1 MDVFFKLAWFFKAQ
15 KKHYII
21 GLIMLILIA
30 LLELLPPQIIGK
42 TIDGITNKTLTP
54 NQLALFLIV
63 LLVAAVFLYVCRYIW
78 RVSIFGTSQKLG
90 NTLRRYLYHKYT
102 EMSSQFYQNR
112 RTGDLMAHA
121 TNDIN
126 AVQNAAGAGILMIAD
141 SLITGGMVI
150 ITMALTISWQ
160 LTLIVLIP
168 LPIMVLLTRYYGRLL
183 SKGFKKAQAAFSR
196 LNDKTQESVAGI
208 KVTKTFGYEKEDQ
221 NDFRTLSDDV
231 VYKNLTVAKIDSLF
245 DPTIMLVFGTSE
257 FLAIAFGSH
266 MVFANT
272 ITLGQLITFSTYLGM
287 LVWPLLALGLF
298 FNIVQ
303 RAKASYERINN
314 ILNTP
319 NGIDTTYSIDDR
331 PQGNIQFSIPNFYY
345 PGYKS
350 KGLENVHFTIE
361 KGNTVGIVGKTGAG
375 KSTLIKLLLRE
386 FDTLRPDDITYNGTA
401 ISSYS
406 RNALRTQFGYVPQE
420 HFLFSSTIR
429 NNIAFGDI
437 DVNDQQLYSVS
448 KISQIHDDI
457 TQFPKGY
464 DTVVGERGVSL
475 SGGQKQRISIARALL
490 LNTEVLILD
499 DSLSAVDAQTEEAI
513 LNNLQTL
520 RQDKTNIITA
530 HRMSAVKDAD
540 LILVMDEGTIVERG
554 THEQLMHN
562 KGWYYDTYT
571 AQALQSKYSQNLDDL
586 TEGDGHDE

>member
-15 KKHYII
+15 KKYYIL
-21 GLIMLILIA
+21 GLIMLLFIA

-54 NQLALFLIV
+54 QLLTIYLIV
-63 LLVAAVFLYVCRYIW
+63 LAVAAVLIYISRYIW
-78 RVSIFGTSQKLG
+78 RISIFGTSQKLG
-90 NTLRRYLYHKYT
+90 NILRRYLYHKYT
-102 EMSSQFYQNR
+102 EMSAQFFQKR

-150 ITMALTISWQ
+150 ITMAITISWQ

-208 KVTKTFGYEKEDQ
+208 KVTKTFGYEQADQ
-221 NDFRTLSDDV
+221 ADFRNLSDDV
-231 VYKNLTVAKIDSLF
+231 VKKNLTVAKVDSLF

-257 FLAIAFGSH
+257 FLAIAFGAH
-266 MVFANT
+266 MVFAKT

-303 RAKASYERINN
+303 RAKASYERIDN

-319 NGIDTTYSIDDR
+319 NAIDTSYIIDDQ
-331 PQGNIQFSIPNFYY
+331 PQGNIQFNMPSFHY
-345 PGYKS
+345 PGYES
-350 KGLENVHFTIE
+350 RGLKDVCFTIE
-361 KGNTVGIVGKTGAG
+361 KGSTVGVVGRTGSG

-386 FDTLRPDDITYNGTA
+386 FDTLRPEDITYNDKP

-406 RNALRTQFGYVPQE
+406 RRALRTQFGYVPQE
-420 HFLFSSTIR
+420 HFLFSTTIR
-429 NNIAFGDI
+429 NNIAFGNI
-437 DVNDQQLYSVS
+437 EVQDQQLYHVS
-448 KISQIHDDI
+448 KMSHIHDDI
-457 TQFPKGY
+457 IAFPKGY

-490 LNTEVLILD
+490 LDPEVLILD

-513 LNNLQTL
+513 LTNLQTL
-520 RQDKTNIITA
+520 RSKKTNIITA

-540 LILVMDEGTIVERG
+540 LILVMEQGTIVERG
-554 THEQLMHN
+554 THTQLMDN

-571 AQALQSKYSQNLDDL
+571 AQALQSKYAQNLDDL
-586 TEGDGHDE
+586 TKGDGQDE

>member
-1 MDVFFKLAWFFKAQ
+1 MNVFYRLSWFFKAQ
-15 KKHYII
+15 RKYYIL
-21 GLIMLILIA
+21 GLIMLLLIA

-42 TIDGITNKTLTP
+42 TIDSITKKTLTP
-54 NQLALFLIV
+54 EQLSLYLIV
-63 LLVAAVFLYVCRYIW
+63 LAVAAILIYIFRYIW

-90 NTLRRYLYHKYT
+90 NILRRYLYHKYT
-102 EMSSQFYQNR
+102 EMSSQFFQRR

-150 ITMALTISWQ
+150 ITMAITISWQ

-183 SKGFKKAQAAFSR
+183 SKGFKKSQAAFSR

-221 NDFRTLSDDV
+221 SDFSKLSDDV
-231 VYKNLTVAKIDSLF
+231 VEKNLTVAKIDSLF

-266 MVFANT
+266 MVFAET

-303 RAKASYERINN
+303 RAKASYERIDN
-314 ILNTP
+314 ILNSS
-319 NGIDTTYSIDDR
+319 NGIDTSYSFNER
-331 PQGNIQFSIPNFYY
+331 PQGNIQFNISVFHY
-345 PGYKS
+345 PGYES
-350 KGLENVHFTIE
+350 RGLNEVHFTIE
-361 KGNTVGIVGKTGAG
+361 SGNTLGIVGRTGSG

-386 FDTLRPDDITYNGTA
+386 FDTLNSDDINYNGTP
-401 ISSYS
+401 ISFYS
-406 RNALRTQFGYVPQE
+406 RNALRAQFGYVPQE

-429 NNIAFGDI
+429 NNIAFGNIEI
-437 DVNDQQLYSVS
+437 DDNQIYHVS
-448 KISQIHDDI
+448 KMSHIHKDI
-457 TQFPKGY
+457 IQFPKGY

-490 LNTEVLILD
+490 LNPEVLILD

-513 LNNLQTL
+513 LNNLQEL
-520 RQDKTNIITA
+520 RNDKTNIITA

-540 LILVMDEGTIVERG
+540 LILVMDQGTIVERG
-554 THEQLMHN
+554 THEQLMRN
-562 KGWYYDTYT
+562 QGWYYDTYT
-571 AQALQSKYSQNLDDL
+571 AQALQSKYFQNLDDL
-586 TEGDGHDE
+586 TKGDGQDE

>member
-15 KKHYII
+15 KKYYIL
-21 GLIMLILIA
+21 GLIMLLFIA

-42 TIDGITNKTLTP
+42 TIDGITKKTLTP
-54 NQLALFLIV
+54 QLLTIYLII
-63 LLVAAVFLYVCRYIW
+63 LAVAAVLIYISRYIW
-78 RVSIFGTSQKLG
+78 RISIFGTSQKLG
-90 NTLRRYLYHKYT
+90 NILRRYLYHKYT
-102 EMSSQFYQNR
+102 EMSAQFFQKR

-150 ITMALTISWQ
+150 ITMAITISWQ

-208 KVTKTFGYEKEDQ
+208 KVTKTFGYEQEDQ
-221 NDFRTLSDDV
+221 ADFRNLSDDV
-231 VYKNLTVAKIDSLF
+231 VKKNLTVAKVDSLF

-257 FLAIAFGSH
+257 FLAIAFGAH
-266 MVFANT
+266 MVFAQT

-303 RAKASYERINN
+303 RAKASYERIDN

-319 NGIDTTYSIDDR
+319 NAIDTSYTLDDL
-331 PQGNIQFSIPNFYY
+331 PQGNIQFNIPTFHY
-345 PGYKS
+345 PGYES
-350 KGLENVHFTIE
+350 RGLKDVYFTIE
-361 KGNTVGIVGKTGAG
+361 SGTTVGVVGRTGSG

-386 FDTLRPDDITYNGTA
+386 FDTLRPEDITYNGKP

-406 RNALRTQFGYVPQE
+406 RSALRTQFGYVPQE
-420 HFLFSSTIR
+420 HFLFSTTIR
-429 NNIAFGDI
+429 NNIAFGNI
-437 DVNDQQLYSVS
+437 EVQDQQLYHVS
-448 KISQIHDDI
+448 KMSHIHDDI
-457 TQFPKGY
+457 SAFPQGY

-490 LNTEVLILD
+490 LDPEVLILD

-513 LNNLQTL
+513 LTNLQTL
-520 RQDKTNIITA
+520 RSKKTNIITA

-540 LILVMDEGTIVERG
+540 LILVMDQGTIVERG
-554 THEQLMHN
+554 THTQLMDN

-586 TEGDGHDE
+586 TKGDGQDE

>member
-15 KKHYII
+15 KKFYIL
-21 GLIMLILIA
+21 GLFMLLFIA

-42 TIDGITNKTLTP
+42 TIDGITKKTLTP
-54 NQLALFLIV
+54 QLLTIYLII
-63 LLVAAVFLYVCRYIW
+63 LAVAAVLIYISRYIW
-78 RVSIFGTSQKLG
+78 RISIFGTSQKLG
-90 NTLRRYLYHKYT
+90 NILRRYLYHKYT
-102 EMSSQFYQNR
+102 EMSAQFFQKR

-150 ITMALTISWQ
+150 ITMAITISWQ

-221 NDFRTLSDDV
+221 ADFRNLSDDV
-231 VYKNLTVAKIDSLF
+231 VKKNLTVAKIDSLF

-266 MVFANT
+266 MVFTKT

-303 RAKASYERINN
+303 RAKASYERIDN

-319 NGIDTTYSIDDR
+319 NAIDTSYTIDKK
-331 PQGNIQFSIPNFYY
+331 PQGTIQFNIPTFHY
-345 PGYKS
+345 PGYES
-350 KGLENVHFTIE
+350 RGLKDVCFTIE
-361 KGNTVGIVGKTGAG
+361 SGMTVGIVGRTGSG

-386 FDTLRPDDITYNGTA
+386 FDTLRPEDITYNGNPIA
-401 ISSYS
+401 SYS
-406 RNALRTQFGYVPQE
+406 RRALRTQFGYVPQE
-420 HFLFSSTIR
+420 HFLFSTTIR

-437 DVNDQQLYSVS
+437 DVQDQQLYHVS
-448 KISQIHDDI
+448 KMSHIHDDI
-457 TQFPKGY
+457 VAFPKGY

-490 LNTEVLILD
+490 LDPEVLILD

-513 LNNLQTL
+513 LTNLQSL
-520 RQDKTNIITA
+520 RSKKTNIITA

-540 LILVMDEGTIVERG
+540 LILVMEQGTIVERG
-554 THEQLMHN
+554 THTQLMQN

-571 AQALQSKYSQNLDDL
+571 AQALQSKYSQSLDDL
-586 TEGDGHDE
+586 TKGDGQDE